1 MIGKAAVN
9 KSRDLVGRT
18 IGRTTLVHPIP
29 RSPDLPIMRCA
40 LLLAL
45 HALLFTASWCLAD
58 AGVIIPIGEERPR
71 PSVLSLE
78 EIHLTVYI
86 DNGDARV
93 FIQQIYA
100 SHHDS
105 ILEGNYIFALPS
117 RAAISDFAV
126 WDGVT
131 RIPGVILERKR
142 AEEIYNALK
151 WQSID
156 PGLLQMG
163 ERGAEEARRSQVF
176 SARVVPIPAFGTKR
190 IEIEYHETLPV
201 ENLESLFAVPLHP
214 DAYQAQSAAHLSID
228 FELHSQHP
236 IRDFQVIGRTFPLK
250 IIQRGPTLVKGTLEA
265 DNVLFKE
272 DFAVRYALD
281 EAKADSLEVLTYRN
295 PRPQQPDAAATA
307 APLANASEPGF
318 FEASALFASHGRAPS
333 VGGAVSAGPSRTI
346 LVLFDTSLSMQW
358 EKLERS
364 YQAMEALL
372 RSLRPGDHFNLL
384 LFNTELS
391 WFGKQPVLANKPAVE
406 RALEF
411 VRASGLRGGT
421 NLQQALEAALAA
433 VAGAVR
439 EPSPEGFG
447 PQGESPLPQAK
458 DSPRE
463 SYIVLL
469 SDGDATRG
477 IIGTG
482 RLAAWYA
489 QQWKSLPEALRPRT
503 YAFGV
508 GDDANQVLLRSLCQN
523 RGLMEWVR
531 STEPIDF
538 KLNAFI
544 SKLGRDPLAQ
554 LKLTSTP
561 AANFDLVYSL
571 EDTVFPGSVAAWVG
585 QYKKPLPSAQFAVQA
600 IRQGIATKMQASVPL
615 PQENLEHPD
624 LPRTWAK
631 ARVDALL
638 AKIERA
644 GEDRA
649 SVDEIIRLARK
660 YKFVT
665 PYTSFLAAPRALL
678 RPRVIRP
685 GDPVIRVKT
694 DPSIT
699 SAVALFPFGLIKT
712 LRYLPGEDVWQSRFL
727 APEDMTDG
735 TYVVRLILRDR
746 EGHVYRES
754 KTFVVVTQPPVVRV
768 RLEKKQFRRGEPIY
782 LRVSASARTR
792 TVLARMYGVEPA
804 YLAWNQEAGANTGN
818 LVVPADLPAGPY
830 TLTVTA
836 EDIAHN
842 IGSQEVTIEVL
853 P

>member
-1 MIGKAAVN
+1 MQLSAVRP
-9 KSRDLVGRT
+9 KIERAVFRASAV
-18 IGRTTLVHPIP
+18 
-29 RSPDLPIMRCA
+29 
-40 LLLAL
+40 LLI
-45 HALLFTASWCLAD
+45 LFSTASWCLAD
-58 AGVIIPIGEERPR
+58 AGVIIPTGEERPN
-71 PSVLSLE
+71 PDILSLDE
-78 EIHLTVYI
+78 MRITVRI

-93 FIQQIYA
+93 FIEQIYG
-100 SHHDS
+100 SHRGGV
-105 ILEGNYIFALPS
+105 LEGNYVFALPS
-117 RAAISDFAV
+117 RAAVSDFAV

-176 SARVVPIPAFGTKR
+176 SAHIVPIPGYGTKR
-190 IEIEYHETLPV
+190 IEIEYHETLAV
-201 ENLESLFAVPLHP
+201 ENLESTFAVPLHP
-214 DAYQAQSAAHLSID
+214 DAYQAQSTAHLSID
-228 FELHSQHP
+228 FELRSQHP
-236 IRDFQVIGRTFPLK
+236 LRDFQVIGQTFPLK
-250 IIQRGPTLVKGTLEA
+250 ITEQGPQLVRASLEA

-281 EAKADSLEVLTYRN
+281 EAQGGSLQVLTYRN
-295 PRPQQPDAAATA
+295 PRPQQPDAATA
-307 APLANASEPGF
+307 AAELTTTNEPGF
-318 FEASALFASHGRAPS
+318 FEASALFASHGKAPS
-333 VGGAVSAGPSRTI
+333 AAASPGPSRTL

-364 YQAMEALL
+364 YRAMEALL
-372 RSLRPGDHFNLL
+372 RSLRPSDRFNLL
-384 LFNTELS
+384 LFNTELN
-391 WFGKQPVLANKPAVE
+391 WFDKRPAIADKPTIE

-421 NLQQALEAALAA
+421 DLQQALASAIE
-433 VAGAVR
+433 
-439 EPSPEGFG
+439 
-447 PQGESPLPQAK
+447 QAK
-458 DSPRE
+458 ASTNE
-463 SYIVLL
+463 KAGGLTGGSYIVLL

-477 IIGTG
+477 LIGTG

-489 QQWKSLPEALRPRT
+489 QQWKSLPESARPRT

-508 GDDANQVLLRSLCQN
+508 GDDANQALLRLLGQN

-531 STEPIDF
+531 STEPMDF
-538 KLNAFI
+538 KLNAFL
-544 SKLGRDPLAQ
+544 SKIGRDPLAQ
-554 LKLTSTP
+554 LKLIPTP
-561 AANFDLVYSL
+561 AANFDLVYPL
-571 EDTVFPGSVAAWVG
+571 EDTVFPGSVAEWVG
-585 QYKKPLPSAQFAVQA
+585 QYKKPLPSGQFEVEA
-600 IRQGIATKMQASVPL
+600 IREGAATRMRSSVPL

-638 AKIERA
+638 AKIERD

-665 PYTSFLAAPRALL
+665 PYTSFLAAPRSLL

-699 SAVALFPFGLIKT
+699 SVVALFPFGLIKS
-712 LRYLPGEDVWQSRFL
+712 LRYLPGEDIWQTRFL
-727 APEDMTDG
+727 APADMADG

-754 KTFVVVTQPPVVRV
+754 KTFVIVTQPPTVRV
-768 RLEKKQFRRGEPIY
+768 RLDKRQFRRGETIP
-782 LRVSASARTR
+782 LRVSASSWTR
-792 TVLARMYGVEPA
+792 TVLARLYGAEPA
-804 YLAWNQEAGANTGN
+804 YLTWNQDAGANTGAL
-818 LVVPADLPAGPY
+818 LVPPDLPAGAY

-842 IGSQEVTIEVL
+842 VGSQEVSIEIL